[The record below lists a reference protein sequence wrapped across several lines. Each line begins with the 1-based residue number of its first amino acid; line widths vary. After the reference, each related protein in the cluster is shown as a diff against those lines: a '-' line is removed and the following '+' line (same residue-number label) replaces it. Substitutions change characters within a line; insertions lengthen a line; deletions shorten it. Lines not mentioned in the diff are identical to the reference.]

1 LDAIIWTSA
10 KTTTLT
16 VNELQLIKGAVTS
29 SIGIIDNALAPL
41 GRQTGTQAID
51 DLVQHLTNNTILLI
65 IDNLETV
72 VDHNLRY
79 LESNMPNSGSKILST
94 SRRSLGAFYF
104 PIPLLPL
111 SKKDA
116 ALYFR
121 AIARVFSVNDL
132 VTPSNAVIDDC
143 CNKNYIIT
151 LLE

>member
-1 LDAIIWTSA
+1 LDIRNNYHTDS
-10 KTTTLT
+10 K
-16 VNELQLIKGAVTS
+16 LQLIKGAVTS

-79 LESNMPNSGSKILST
+79 LASNMPNSGSKILL
-94 SRRSLGAFYF
+94 RVDVLWVLFIF

-121 AIARVFSVNDL
+121 AIARVFSVNDSATL
-132 VTPSNAVIDDC
+132 SNAVIDDY
-143 CNKNYIIT
+143 CNKLHYNA
-151 LLE
+151 LE

>member
-1 LDAIIWTSA
+1 LDIRNNYHTDS
-10 KTTTLT
+10 K
-16 VNELQLIKGAVTS
+16 LQLIKGAVTS

-79 LESNMPNSGSKILST
+79 LASNMPNSGSKILST

-104 PIPLLPL
+104 PNP
-111 SKKDA
+111 
-116 ALYFR
+116 
-121 AIARVFSVNDL
+121 
-132 VTPSNAVIDDC
+132 VTPAKQERRGFIFPCHCESIQRKRFGYSVKRSN
-143 CNKNYIIT
+143 
-151 LLE
+151 

>member
-1 LDAIIWTSA
+1 MDIRNNYHTDS
-10 KTTTLT
+10 K
-16 VNELQLIKGAVTS
+16 LQLIKGAVTS

-79 LESNMPNSGSKILST
+79 LASNMPNSGSKILST
-94 SRRSLGAFYF
+94 SRRSLDAFYF

-132 VTPSNAVIDDC
+132 ATLSNAVIDDC